1 MRPGGAS
8 AAHRQDSERDT
19 AEDEAAEDEATES
32 ARHERMRGM
41 QLNQHGGTEELRPGT
56 WVEYLTD
63 SDEFKTGMVWED
75 VTPTG
80 RKKPKAWNN
89 WTRWVRANRTTHVV
103 ACAANLVV
111 RAQEIK
117 LSRESGGGTDFIRT
131 NDKVRENGKGATVCE
146 YPSLVCTSA

>member
-1 MRPGGAS
+1 
-8 AAHRQDSERDT
+8 
-19 AEDEAAEDEATES
+19 
-32 ARHERMRGM
+32 MRGM
-41 QLNQHGGTEELRPGT
+41 QQNEHGGTEQLAPGT

-80 RKKPKAWNN
+80 RKSWNN

-117 LSRESGGGTDFIRT
+117 LSRECGGGTDFIMT